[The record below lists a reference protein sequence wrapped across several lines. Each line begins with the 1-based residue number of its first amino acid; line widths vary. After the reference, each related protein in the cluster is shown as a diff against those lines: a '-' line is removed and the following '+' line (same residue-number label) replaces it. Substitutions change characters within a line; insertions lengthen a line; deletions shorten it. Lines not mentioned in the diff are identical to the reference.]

1 MPFGF
6 RPQRFGCHTAADRRS
21 HGQRRGWKAAAT
33 VGRLPAQ
40 SVTQCF
46 PARGRSPLPYLSDLT
61 IRLAIGAAS
70 LDAELRQR
78 HTRYLQSQQQS
89 DGGFGGRE
97 GGSDPYYTGF
107 ALRALMVLGAL
118 DAPTA
123 RRAADFLS
131 RRLEGRE
138 GIVDLISLVFGAAVI
153 EIGAGIEVLADA
165 PPEWPQNLA
174 RLLETYRRDDGGYAK
189 SPEGRAGSTYQTFL
203 TVLCYELLGIEPAE
217 RERTIQFLR
226 DREHE
231 EGGFLEIRVGKRAGV
246 NPTAAAIGALK
257 TLGALD
263 QPTVER
269 TINFL
274 IDQQNDDGGFTAN
287 TRIPLADLLSTCTA
301 TITLTDLGARD
312 AIDADAVRR
321 YALSMERPSG
331 GFAGFA
337 MDPAEDVEYT
347 FYGLA
352 TLALLS

>member
-1 MPFGF
+1 M
-6 RPQRFGCHTAADRRS
+6 
-21 HGQRRGWKAAAT
+21 
-33 VGRLPAQ
+33 
-40 SVTQCF
+40 
-46 PARGRSPLPYLSDLT
+46 PYLSDLT
-61 IRLAIGAAS
+61 LRLAVGAAS
-70 LDAELRQR
+70 LDPELRQR
-78 HTRYLQSQQQS
+78 HTQYLLGQQQA

-118 DAPTA
+118 DPQTA
-123 RRAADFLS
+123 QRAGDFLS
-131 RRLEGRE
+131 RRLGGHE

-153 EIGAGIEVLADA
+153 ELGAGIEVLADA
-165 PPEWPQNLA
+165 PPDWPENLA

-203 TVLCYELLGIEPAE
+203 TVLCYELLGIEPADK
-217 RERTIQFLR
+217 ERTIQFLR

-263 QPTVER
+263 PPTIER
-269 TINFL
+269 TIDFL
-274 IDQQNDDGGFTAN
+274 VDQQSDDGGFTAN

-301 TITLTDLGARD
+301 TITLTDLDARD
-312 AIDADAVRR
+312 EIDAVAIRR
-321 YALSMERPSG
+321 YALSMERQGG
-331 GFAGFA
+331 GFAGFV

-352 TLALLS
+352 TLALLA

>member
-1 MPFGF
+1 M
-6 RPQRFGCHTAADRRS
+6 
-21 HGQRRGWKAAAT
+21 
-33 VGRLPAQ
+33 
-40 SVTQCF
+40 
-46 PARGRSPLPYLSDLT
+46 PYLSDLT
-61 IRLAIGAAS
+61 LRLAVGAAS
-70 LDAELRQR
+70 LDPELRQR
-78 HTRYLQSQQQS
+78 HTRYLLGQQQA

-118 DAPTA
+118 DPPTA
-123 RRAADFLS
+123 RRAGDFLS
-131 RRLEGRE
+131 RRLGGHE

-153 EIGAGIEVLADA
+153 ELGAGIEVLADA
-165 PPEWPQNLA
+165 PPDWPENLA

-203 TVLCYELLGIEPAE
+203 TVLCYELLGIEPADKG
-217 RERTIQFLR
+217 RTTQFLR

-263 QPTVER
+263 PPTIER
-269 TINFL
+269 TIDFL
-274 IDQQNDDGGFTAN
+274 VDQQSDDGGFTAN

-301 TITLTDLGARD
+301 TITLTDLDARD
-312 AIDADAVRR
+312 EIDAAAIRR
-321 YALSMERPSG
+321 YALSMERQGG
-331 GFAGFA
+331 GFAGFL

-352 TLALLS
+352 TLALLA